1 MNADLR
7 PGSGDGPEEAL
18 RAILREWRVPSPPP
32 GMEEDLRRA
41 FRRRRGPRRRVR
53 WLALAAAAAFLA
65 AWPLLRRDV
74 APSVPVGSPAASL
87 KPPVPPI
94 APAATEPA
102 APAPV
107 EPARAR
113 RRVTTAPPPA
123 LEKVIVEPGQA
134 ELLVRFHQSLQDLRP
149 PTTVLSG
156 DEVEV
161 VPAHAAETPDFTA
174 AVSEVP
180 SYRAAWEK
188 VGDEWP
194 LVQLSAPNTGR

>member
-1 MNADLR
+1 
-7 PGSGDGPEEAL
+7 
-18 RAILREWRVPSPPP
+18 
-32 GMEEDLRRA
+32 MEEDLRRA
-41 FRRRRGPRRRVR
+41 FRRRRAPRRRAP
-53 WLALAAAAAFLA
+53 WLALAAAAALLAA

-74 APSVPVGSPAASL
+74 APSLPVSSPTASL
-87 KPPVPPI
+87 TTPVPPT
-94 APAATEPA
+94 APAATEPGAPAPIEPSGTRRRATA
-102 APAPV
+102 APA
-107 EPARAR
+107 
-113 RRVTTAPPPA
+113 PA

-188 VGDEWP
+188 VGDVWP
-194 LVQLSAPNTGR
+194 LVQLPAPNMGR